1 MCSLANGFWGLFA
14 GRGHYKQ
21 NLCEHFYTSLFV
33 RICMS
38 NELPG
43 DAAGGPATTLCGSG
57 LVVCVQVSVGSR
69 HLAQCLTPNYSGN
82 VCVGK

>member
-1 MCSLANGFWGLFA
+1 
-14 GRGHYKQ
+14 
-21 NLCEHFYTSLFV
+21 
-33 RICMS
+33 MS